1 VCTDPAAAATLADLL
16 ARRRDAARGAITVG
30 TRPIAALALAD
41 LRRHVLVDDG
51 HAPWLV
57 DGTLLD
63 NVALGDP
70 DLDPAAATAALA
82 VAAAEELVSRPAAL
96 AEPLGERGQAL
107 SGGQRQRVA
116 VARAVAAEPPVLVLD
131 DPTSALDTVT
141 ESLLAQRLVAARAG
155 RTTVLL
161 TVSPTVLAVCDR
173 VVVIDRGRVRTTGRH
188 ADLVAADPAYRTWLA
203 GADADAGGDG

>member
-1 VCTDPAAAATLADLL
+1 M
-16 ARRRDAARGAITVG
+16 
-30 TRPIAALALAD
+30 
-41 LRRHVLVDDG
+41 LVDDG

-57 DGTLLD
+57 DGSLLD

-70 DLDPAAATAALA
+70 DLGPDAAAAALA
-82 VAAAEELVSRPAAL
+82 VAAAEELVTRPDSL
-96 AEPLGERGQAL
+96 SVPLGERGQAL

-116 VARAVAAEPPVLVLD
+116 VARAVAAAPAVLVLD

-141 ESLLAQRLVAARAG
+141 ESLLAQRLAAARAG

-173 VVVIDRGRVRTTGRH
+173 VVVIDRGRVRTSGRH
-188 ADLVAADPAYRTWLA
+188 ADLVAADAAYRTWLA
-203 GADADAGGDG
+203 GEDDAP